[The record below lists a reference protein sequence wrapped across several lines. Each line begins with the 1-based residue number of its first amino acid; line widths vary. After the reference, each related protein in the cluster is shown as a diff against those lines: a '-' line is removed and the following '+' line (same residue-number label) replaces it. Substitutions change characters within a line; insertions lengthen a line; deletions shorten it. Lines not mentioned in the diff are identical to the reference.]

1 MNDRRA
7 RARALLAAAL
17 DGIESE
23 IAAPR
28 HGLCPEQLG
37 TARDTLRSYLEALD
51 RGDLPARRD
60 RGEGLGRMVLD
71 AWPYDLPL
79 AALVLQAERAWR
91 NA

>member
-1 MNDRRA
+1 MDERCA
-7 RARALLAAAL
+7 RARALIAAAL
-17 DGIESE
+17 EGIDAELAS
-23 IAAPR
+23 PR
-28 HGLCPEQLG
+28 HGLRPEQLG
-37 TARDTLRSYLEALD
+37 SAREVLRGYLDALE
-51 RGDLPARRD
+51 RGALPARRD